1 MKMIIT
7 AGRAPSTPR
16 APATAVPPIG
26 LTASRPTPLNKSLNE
41 SDAISQDPV
50 QAIRS
55 LLNETVALRHRFRDV
70 MGESTNSPVSAF
82 AQRGD
87 KQPVRRTVY
96 ERLWRPISFYA
107 ASGVRYR
114 AGQRRA
120 ASAPHLST
128 AQRLLD
134 VPVESVQPR
143 FSLAIHQDGDYRL
156 CQVECTQIYLLQV
169 VLNVHISTLGLTRHE
184 IRRPPHVS

>member
-7 AGRAPSTPR
+7 AGGAPSTPR
-16 APATAVPPIG
+16 APATAVPPIS
-26 LTASRPTPLNKSLNE
+26 LTAGRPTPLNESLNE
-41 SDAISQDPV
+41 SDAISQDRV
-50 QAIRS
+50 QAICG
-55 LLNETVALRHRFRDV
+55 LLNETVVLRHRFRDV
-70 MGESTNSPVSAF
+70 MGESTNSPVPAF

-87 KQPVRRTVY
+87 EQPVRRTVY
-96 ERLWRPISFYA
+96 ERLRRPISFY
-107 ASGVRYR
+107 GVRYR

-134 VPVESVQPR
+134 VPVESVRPR
-143 FSLAIHQDGDYRL
+143 FSLAVHQDGDYRL

-169 VLNVHISTLGLTRHE
+169 VLNVHISTRGLTRHE

>member
-1 MKMIIT
+1 M
-7 AGRAPSTPR
+7 R
-16 APATAVPPIG
+16 PIS
-26 LTASRPTPLNKSLNE
+26 LTASRPTPLNESLNE
-41 SDAISQDPV
+41 SDAISQDRV
-50 QAIRS
+50 QAICG
-55 LLNETVALRHRFRDV
+55 LLNATVVLRHRFRDV
-70 MGESTNSPVSAF
+70 MGESTNS
-82 AQRGD
+82 QRGD
-87 KQPVRRTVY
+87 EQPVRRTVY
-96 ERLWRPISFYA
+96 ERLWRSISFYA

-134 VPVESVQPR
+134 VPVESVEPR
-143 FSLAIHQDGDYRL
+143 FSLAIHQGGDYRL